1 MKNFFEKPTEK
12 LFNLA
17 ALDKD
22 TLIYRLLP
30 RLFMELSRKYFRL
43 EVEGLEH
50 IPRRGRALITPNHS
64 GFSGLDAMILGN
76 EIFTGTT
83 RVPRVL
89 SHHFWFLSPQT
100 SIPAQKLGFVEA
112 TTANGLNLLNKNNL
126 VVLFPEG
133 EHGNF
138 KPTSQRYNLQEFKRG
153 FVRMALKTKSPII
166 PTLIIGAEETH
177 INLSTL
183 KFSKFLR
190 GAILPLPLNFVP
202 LPARWKI
209 RFFEPIYLPFSPEDA
224 DNVELVHEIAAEIQ
238 QHLQK
243 EINRELK
250 ARKSIF

>member
-1 MKNFFEKPTEK
+1 
-12 LFNLA
+12 
-17 ALDKD
+17 
-22 TLIYRLLP
+22 
-30 RLFMELSRKYFRL
+30 MELSRKYFRL

-50 IPRRGRALITPNHS
+50 IPRRGGAIITPNHS

-76 EIFTGTT
+76 EIYNGTT

-112 TTANGLNLLNKNNL
+112 TTANGIHLLKKNNL

-138 KPTSQRYNLQEFKRG
+138 KPTTQRYHLQDFKRG
-153 FVRMALKTKSPII
+153 FVRMALLTNSPIV

-190 GAILPLPLNFVP
+190 GAILPLPLNLVP

-209 RFFEPIYLPFSPEDA
+209 RFFEPIYLPFTPADA
-224 DNVELVHEIAAEIQ
+224 DNTELVHGIATEIREQ
-238 QHLQK
+238 LQK
-243 EINRELK
+243 EIHKELR